1 VTDAAAPFH
10 VVLATDGSPEATRA
24 AEWFLRFPL
33 PAATKLTVVS
43 VAATLSP
50 AVDVETFG
58 RLRESVVANAA
69 RVADE
74 ARRAV
79 AARWPDAAVRVVE
92 GDPREEIPRLAEEEG
107 ADLVVVGAR
116 GLGAFRR
123 LLLGSVSLA
132 VARYVSCPVL
142 VVRGRP
148 ASLGRVLVGLDGS
161 EHSLA
166 AIRFLRFLPLERRLR
181 VWLLSALEPVR
192 FPSTAPRA
200 VHARLKAQLTALLRG
215 QRVELEGVLGRA
227 AAALRSKVA
236 TIETSLREGFPA
248 EEILATAEAR
258 GVDLVVVGAPG
269 LGGLKRLLLGSVSE
283 KVLRYAKCPVLI
295 VKEVSR

>member
-1 VTDAAAPFH
+1 MIEPAAPFH
-10 VVLATDGSPEATRA
+10 VLLATDGSREATRA
-24 AEWFLRFPL
+24 AEWLLRFPL

-43 VAATLSP
+43 VAATP
-50 AVDVETFG
+50 HPVVEAEAFG
-58 RLRESVVANAA
+58 QLRASVVANAR
-69 RVADE
+69 RVAEE

-79 AARWPDAAVRVVE
+79 AARWPDAAVRVLE
-92 GDPREEIPRLAEEEG
+92 GDPREEIPRLAEEED

-132 VARYVSCPVL
+132 VARHVSCPVL
-142 VVRGRP
+142 VVRGQP
-148 ASLGRVLVGLDGS
+148 AALDRVLVGLDGS
-161 EHSLA
+161 DQSLA

-200 VHARLKAQLTALLRG
+200 VRAQLKAELTALRRG
-215 QRVELEGVLGRA
+215 QRVELEGVLGRT

-236 TIETSLREGFPA
+236 TIETSLCEGFPA

-258 GVDLVVVGAPG
+258 QVDLVVVGARG
-269 LGGLKRLLLGSVSE
+269 LGRLKRLLLGSVSE
-283 KVLRYAKCPVLI
+283 KVLRYAKCPVLV
-295 VKEVSR
+295 VKEVP